1 MAMVKKSITVT
12 ETQNKWIQSQ
22 LSSGNYASDSELLRD
37 LIRKEQARLDGIEA
51 IRMALIE
58 GEQSGISNRSIKVI
72 MSNVLKG
79 RSINAEL

>member
-1 MAMVKKSITVT
+1 MT

-22 LSSGNYASDSELLRD
+22 LSSGNYASDSELIRD

-51 IRMALIE
+51 VRMALIE
-58 GEQSGISNRSIKVI
+58 GEQSGISNRSIKEI